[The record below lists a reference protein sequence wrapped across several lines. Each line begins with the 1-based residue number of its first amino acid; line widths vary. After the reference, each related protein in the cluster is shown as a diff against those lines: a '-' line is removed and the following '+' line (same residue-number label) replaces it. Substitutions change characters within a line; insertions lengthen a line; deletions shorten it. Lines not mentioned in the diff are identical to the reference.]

1 MTDDVR
7 VSMHASIEDD
17 DIPVM
22 YDDEPRN
29 PREVLKHKE
38 SADILQAGALEMK
51 QMRDRGVAVEPHPDE
66 LDRIKR
72 EHKILRAK
80 LVYKRKYMA
89 GKARLAI
96 VGTAETEGVE
106 LLSCPPIS
114 RGEQSTANFRP
125 MPVRMPTR
133 L

>member
-1 MTDDVR
+1 
-7 VSMHASIEDD
+7 MHASTEHDVVHD
-17 DIPVM
+17 NIPVM

-29 PREVLKHKE
+29 HREVLNHKD
-38 SADILQAGALEMK
+38 SADILYAGSLEM
-51 QMRDRGVAVEPHPDE
+51 QQSRDRCVAVEQHPDE

-72 EHKILRAK
+72 EYKILRAK

-133 L
+133 F